1 MTSVVSPSFAWTPY
15 TQSPLTKPLET
26 SSPATSIREKHID
39 DDLEQLPSSPTQSKF
54 KPYLRKLSF
63 RDQNLI
69 DLSRPS
75 AENHSL
81 TGIGFYDEPRSP
93 TDVVFSQ
100 AASKTRHQRTTSNNS
115 NFSIGSTLP
124 PHQRPRA
131 PYTIPF
137 QHTPRPYTPPISRSY
152 TASSVLGSD
161 GSAEAED
168 IMVEDDFAYRPRHDH
183 TKRRSGSIGSL
194 PVAQQ
199 QMIQMHSSSSLTML
213 NTSNYSESSLPS
225 LPTSRSRG
233 DTLRSIDTVGSS
245 SRTSM
250 EKGFAFTRG
259 SSKDEP
265 MDAAARAAQINAAR
279 IAFAEREEAK
289 ERKAMRQQEKTM
301 RKRQQKE
308 ERSRRKSESNS
319 TNGSASDEKV
329 DFVGVAYTDYHPAH
343 ARTLPRHVPTSA
355 TPGVIPRLER
365 RGTVES
371 KSVKSRWLNFL
382 AWFRTR
388 LLRVSKKI
396 HKKQH

>member
-1 MTSVVSPSFAWTPY
+1 MASVINPSFAWTPY
-15 TQSPLTKPLET
+15 TQSPLTKPHET
-26 SSPATSIREKHID
+26 SSPATSIREKQID
-39 DDLEQLPSSPTQSKF
+39 DDLDQLPSSPTQSKF

-93 TDVVFSQ
+93 TDIVFAQ
-100 AASKTRHQRTTSNNS
+100 AAAKSRHQRTTSNNS
-115 NFSIGSTLP
+115 NFSIGSALP

-152 TASSVLGSD
+152 TASSLLGSD
-161 GSAEAED
+161 GSGEAED
-168 IMVEDDFAYRPRHDH
+168 IMAEEDFGYRPRADY

-194 PVAQQ
+194 PVAPQHIVQ
-199 QMIQMHSSSSLTML
+199 LHSSSSLTML

-233 DTLRSIDTVGSS
+233 DTLRSIDTVGTS

-250 EKGFAFTRG
+250 EKGVSFIRG
-259 SSKDEP
+259 SSHKDEP
-265 MDAAARAAQINAAR
+265 LDAAARAAQINAAR

-289 ERKAMRQQEKTM
+289 ERKAMRQLEKVN
-301 RKRQQKE
+301 RKRQLKE

-329 DFVGVAYTDYHPAH
+329 DFVGVAYTDYTPAH
-343 ARTLPRHVPTSA
+343 TRTLPQHVPTTA
-355 TPGVIPRLER
+355 GTIPKLER
-365 RGTVES
+365 RGTAAS
-371 KSVKSRWLNFL
+371 KSMKSRWLNFL

-388 LLRVSKKI
+388 LLRMNKKM
-396 HKKQH
+396 HKQH